1 MFRTLSNKNIETLR
15 LIINGKEHF
24 AAGGSSVWTA
34 MALAGET
41 TTRIAP
47 VSEKPR
53 SAYCAIGVC
62 FECLVKIDGM
72 PNRQACLTEVRE
84 GMVVELQTITE
95 SSQAILEKGGKPNEN
110 HPGSRLVQKVSS
122 HE

>member
-1 MFRTLSNKNIETLR
+1 MFRTLSNKNSETLR
-15 LIINGKEHF
+15 LTINGKGHI
-24 AAGGSSVWTA
+24 AAVGSSVWTA

-53 SAYCAIGVC
+53 SAYCAMGVC

-95 SSQAILEKGGKPNEN
+95 SSQAILEKGDKSNEN
-110 HPGSRLVQKVSS
+110 HLGFGLTQGVSNY
-122 HE
+122 E